1 MKTTLALA
9 FTLAASA
16 AFSQDVYTVDR
27 VHSEV
32 SFRVR
37 HFVAKTPGRFDDF
50 SGTITVVP
58 GKPAESSVEFTIK
71 AASINTANGSRDTHL
86 KSADFFDVEKFP
98 TIDFASSRIEKKTD
112 GSYVAHG
119 NLTMHGV
126 TRSITFE
133 LTAKLTGGTFAA
145 NATIPITFTDYDID
159 DPSGAG
165 GLGRDGEGLGRRT
178 GLGMAAEDRQPDR
191 RPADRCRREQGP
203 AHPGRGECRGHRA
216 H

>member
-58 GKPAESSVEFTIK
+58 GKPAESSVEFMIK
-71 AASINTANGSRDTHL
+71 QLLYVLLKVHNRQALLISIL
-86 KSADFFDVEKFP
+86 
-98 TIDFASSRIEKKTD
+98 I
-112 GSYVAHG
+112 
-119 NLTMHGV
+119 
-126 TRSITFE
+126 
-133 LTAKLTGGTFAA
+133 
-145 NATIPITFTDYDID
+145 
-159 DPSGAG
+159 
-165 GLGRDGEGLGRRT
+165 
-178 GLGMAAEDRQPDR
+178 
-191 RPADRCRREQGP
+191 
-203 AHPGRGECRGHRA
+203 
-216 H
+216 